1 MSGSFWR
8 KIVRKPGF
16 VFGVLVL
23 VPLALGAVFADQL
36 APYAPND
43 MLNQRYAP
51 PLSEGHLLGTDN
63 LGRDILSRLL
73 YGARLSLVV
82 GFLAI
87 AIALGFGTVL
97 GVVAGYVKGALD
109 NVIMRV
115 MDVLLAFPD
124 ILLALI
130 VITMLGPGLQN
141 VMIALGVS
149 AIPTYTRLARGATL
163 EVAAFDFVEA
173 SRSLGT
179 SRLRILF
186 KHIVPNMFQP
196 VLVVAT
202 LGVAGAIL
210 AAAGLSFIGL
220 GAPPGTPEWG
230 AMLSDAR
237 TYMRRAWWLATIPG
251 LTITLT
257 VLAISLMGEA
267 LRDVL
272 DPKLK

>member
-1 MSGSFWR
+1 MTGAFWR
-8 KIVRKPGF
+8 KIWRKPGF

-23 VPLALGAVFADQL
+23 VPMALAAILANHL

-43 MLNQRYAP
+43 MLNQRYVP
-51 PLSEGHLLGTDN
+51 PFSPGHLLGTDN
-63 LGRDILSRLL
+63 LGRDILSRLVF
-73 YGARLSLVV
+73 GARLSLVV

-87 AIALGFGTVL
+87 GIAMTAGTVL
-97 GVVAGYVKGALD
+97 GVVAGYLKGAVD
-109 NVIMRV
+109 NVIMRI

-130 VITMLGPGLQN
+130 MITMLGPGLQN
-141 VMIALGVS
+141 VMIALGVA
-149 AIPTYTRLARGATL
+149 AIPGYTRLARGATL
-163 EVAAFDFVEA
+163 EVAAFDYVEA

-179 SRLRILF
+179 SRFRILLR
-186 KHIVPNMFQP
+186 HVLPNMFQP

-237 TYMRRAWWLATIPG
+237 TYMRRAWWIATIPG
-251 LTITLT
+251 IAITLT

-272 DPKLK
+272 DPKLR

>member
-1 MSGSFWR
+1 MTALLWR
-8 KIVRKPGF
+8 KIWRKPGF
-16 VFGVLVL
+16 VFGVAVL
-23 VPLALGAVFADQL
+23 VPLALAAIFANYV

-43 MLNQRYAP
+43 MLNQRYVP
-51 PLSEGHLLGTDN
+51 PFSPGHVLGTDN
-63 LGRDILSRLL
+63 LGRDILSRLV

-87 AIALGFGTVL
+87 GIALTAGTVL
-97 GVVAGYVKGALD
+97 GVVAGYAKGAVD
-109 NVIMRV
+109 NVIMRI

-124 ILLALI
+124 ILLALMM
-130 VITMLGPGLQN
+130 ITMLGPGLQN
-141 VMIALGVS
+141 VMIALGVAS
-149 AIPTYTRLARGATL
+149 IPGYTRLARGATL
-163 EVAAFDFVEA
+163 EVAAFDYVEA

-179 SRLRILF
+179 SRVRILF
-186 KHIVPNMFQP
+186 RHVVPNMIQP

-237 TYMRRAWWLATIPG
+237 TYMRRAWWIATIPG
-251 LTITLT
+251 IAISLT

>member
-1 MSGSFWR
+1 MTALFWR
-8 KIVRKPGF
+8 KIWRKPGF

-23 VPLALGAVFADQL
+23 VPMALAAIFANYV
-36 APYAPND
+36 APYSPND
-43 MLNQRYAP
+43 MLNQRYVP
-51 PLSEGHLLGTDN
+51 PLSPGHLLGTDN
-63 LGRDILSRLL
+63 LGRDILSRLVF
-73 YGARLSLVV
+73 GARLSLVV

-87 AIALGFGTVL
+87 SIALTAGTVL
-97 GVVAGYVKGALD
+97 GVVAGYMKGAVD
-109 NVIMRV
+109 NVIMRI

-130 VITMLGPGLQN
+130 MITMLGPGLQN
-141 VMIALGVS
+141 VMIALGVA
-149 AIPTYTRLARGATL
+149 AIPGYTRLARGATL

-179 SRLRILF
+179 SRVRILF
-186 KHIVPNMFQP
+186 RHVLPNMFQP

-237 TYMRRAWWLATIPG
+237 SYMRRAWWIATIPG
-251 LTITLT
+251 IAITLT

-272 DPKLK
+272 DPKLR

>member
-1 MSGSFWR
+1 MTALFWR
-8 KIVRKPGF
+8 KIWRKPGF

-23 VPLALGAVFADQL
+23 VPMALAAIFANYV
-36 APYAPND
+36 APYSPND
-43 MLNQRYAP
+43 MLNQRYVP
-51 PLSEGHLLGTDN
+51 PLSPGHLLGTDN
-63 LGRDILSRLL
+63 LGRDILSRLVF
-73 YGARLSLVV
+73 GARLSLVV

-87 AIALGFGTVL
+87 SIALTAGTVL
-97 GVVAGYVKGALD
+97 GVVAGYMKGAVD
-109 NVIMRV
+109 NVIMRI

-130 VITMLGPGLQN
+130 MITMLGPGLQN
-141 VMIALGVS
+141 VMIALGVA
-149 AIPTYTRLARGATL
+149 AIPGYTRLARGATL

-179 SRLRILF
+179 SRVRILF
-186 KHIVPNMFQP
+186 RHVLPNMFQP

-237 TYMRRAWWLATIPG
+237 TYMRRAWWIATIPG
-251 LTITLT
+251 IAITLT

-272 DPKLK
+272 DPKLR

>member
-23 VPLALGAVFADQL
+23 VPLAFGAIFAPQL

-51 PLSEGHLLGTDN
+51 PLTEGHLLGTDN
-63 LGRDILSRLL
+63 LGRDIFSRLL
-73 YGARLSLVV
+73 HGARLSLVV

-87 AIALGFGTVL
+87 GIALGFGTVL
-97 GVVAGYVKGALD
+97 GVVAGYVKGAVD

-141 VMIALGVS
+141 VMIALGVA

-179 SRLRILF
+179 SRGRILF
-186 KHIVPNMFQP
+186 KHILPNMFQP

-237 TYMRRAWWLATIPG
+237 TYMRRAWWLATFPG

>member
-1 MSGSFWR
+1 MTALFWR
-8 KIVRKPGF
+8 KIWRKPGF

-23 VPLALGAVFADQL
+23 VPMALAAIFANYV
-36 APYAPND
+36 APYSPND
-43 MLNQRYAP
+43 MLNQRYVP
-51 PLSEGHLLGTDN
+51 PLSPGHLLGTDN
-63 LGRDILSRLL
+63 LGRDILSRLVF
-73 YGARLSLVV
+73 GARLSLVV

-87 AIALGFGTVL
+87 SIALTAGTVL
-97 GVVAGYVKGALD
+97 GVVAGYMKGAVD
-109 NVIMRV
+109 NVIMRI

-130 VITMLGPGLQN
+130 MITMLGPGLQN
-141 VMIALGVS
+141 VMIALGVA
-149 AIPTYTRLARGATL
+149 AIPGYTRLARGATL
-163 EVAAFDFVEA
+163 EVAAFDYVEA

-179 SRLRILF
+179 SRVRILF
-186 KHIVPNMFQP
+186 RHVLPNMFQP

-237 TYMRRAWWLATIPG
+237 TYMRRAWWIATIPG
-251 LTITLT
+251 IAITLT

-272 DPKLK
+272 DPKLR